1 MRTTRDNENDTIRGH
16 AISTNYRTFLNACT
30 EGGGMG
36 HVMGHLCLM
45 FYAGNDLALR
55 ASNIN
60 YLFSLGRSPDYYSF
74 SFTKK
79 LLTTKKISS
88 YFSLS
93 LIILAI
99 SSNACIV
106 LDSIAARSEFA

>member
-1 MRTTRDNENDTIRGH
+1 
-16 AISTNYRTFLNACT
+16 
-30 EGGGMG
+30 MG
-36 HVMGHLCLM
+36 WRVLM
-45 FYAGNDLALR
+45 FYVLCPNDLALR

>member
-1 MRTTRDNENDTIRGH
+1 MFD
-16 AISTNYRTFLNACT
+16 
-30 EGGGMG
+30 
-36 HVMGHLCLM
+36 VLCSD
-45 FYAGNDLALR
+45 DLALR

-60 YLFSLGRSPDYYSF
+60 YLFSLGRSPDYSF

>member
-1 MRTTRDNENDTIRGH
+1 MKEDTIRGH
-16 AISTNYRTFLNACT
+16 GI
-30 EGGGMG
+30 G
-36 HVMGHLCLM
+36 HQVSGAEKCGHKGAWDGVCLCLM